1 MKKRIMNFLIFTVML
16 FIVLQITTLANDVL
30 RPKHNVATTTT
41 NISVFSKGQAIVN
54 VRYMGYQDITSGAEI
69 TLKIEKKNNSF
80 WEDVVSRTYRTDEA
94 YHSNKLA
101 DSLSEMG
108 AYRFTVTYTISGS
121 AGEDD
126 IVRVQEERIYDENCP
141 KMPWLRSGEDYN
153 HDCTAEACCK
163 SCYPFIDTSTS
174 AGHISNGDWRTY
186 DEDYH
191 CSICRNSTTS
201 YASCMQILKEKHE
214 FDENGICK
222 VCGYRKLVAFEIV
235 DEENERV
242 TILFITD
249 YQIKTNSTQFL
260 DPYAYETTYS
270 DYMKV
275 ENIFTFRHTYRMH
288 IPFEDYEQA
297 KESGLYL
304 YLYPKKCHYQ
314 KRFFTTTYYPS
325 LDLESYLEEE
335 CP

>member
-1 MKKRIMNFLIFTVML
+1 
-16 FIVLQITTLANDVL
+16 
-30 RPKHNVATTTT
+30 
-41 NISVFSKGQAIVN
+41 
-54 VRYMGYQDITSGAEI
+54 
-69 TLKIEKKNNSF
+69 
-80 WEDVVSRTYRTDEA
+80 
-94 YHSNKLA
+94 
-101 DSLSEMG
+101 
-108 AYRFTVTYTISGS
+108 
-121 AGEDD
+121 
-126 IVRVQEERIYDENCP
+126 
-141 KMPWLRSGEDYN
+141 
-153 HDCTAEACCK
+153 
-163 SCYPFIDTSTS
+163 
-174 AGHISNGDWRTY
+174 
-186 DEDYH
+186 
-191 CSICRNSTTS
+191 
-201 YASCMQILKEKHE
+201 MQILKEKHE

-249 YQIKTNSTQFL
+249 YKIRTNSTQFL

-304 YLYPKKCHYQ
+304 YLYPKKYHYQ